1 MTKRE
6 LGAVV
11 VGVTVTVTA
20 ILLGVGTVRRTELIA
35 MGIAALAFIG
45 TVLVLGKADE
55 RR

>member
-6 LGAVV
+6 LWAIAL
-11 VGVTVTVTA
+11 GVTVTVTA

-45 TVLVLGKADE
+45 TVLALGRADE
-55 RR
+55 

>member
-6 LGAVV
+6 VWAIV
-11 VGVTVTVTA
+11 VGVTVTTTA

-45 TVLVLGKADE
+45 TVLALG
-55 RR
+55 RREE